1 MIVRGHRLLG
11 ASALLSSLF
20 GVGLAAVFSSSYT
33 TSSAPALHTVA
44 VGSNGFSYNPNT
56 TFADPGDIVV
66 FQFFPTNH
74 SVIRAE
80 YTDSSE
86 CGAGGCNPCVP
97 YELNNP
103 GKAGFHSGNI
113 ITQDANP
120 DTVSISIDQTFEAD
134 GREQVP
140 TWNLTINDTQP
151 IFFYCN
157 AVNSCHPNGMVG
169 VINPNSSVSLA
180 NQYQAAVAA
189 PYELAPGQPFPAEG
203 SGTPTSAPSSPA
215 ANPTNTASSSHLS
228 GGAIA
233 GIAIG
238 AIFVLLLAAALFYF
252 VGRSKTYRDIL
263 GGKGSSAPG
272 GHGSQMGDLGP
283 WSPAGPMSPRVPDT
297 RFSTGTTVYSQMQGP
312 TQGRFL
318 GYNRQTGAPE
328 FTADDPDGLQ
338 HGNMLGGFSPQLGGG
353 GFVPSKHLS
362 AELPGDGPTVAEISG
377 SDENFKRNGRV

>member
-1 MIVRGHRLLG
+1 MILRRRRLLG

-20 GVGLAAVFSSSYT
+20 GVGLAAYSDT
-33 TSSAPALHTVA
+33 TSSTPAIHTVA

-56 TFADPGDIVV
+56 TIAAPGDIVV
-66 FQFFPTNH
+66 FQFYPTNH

-80 YTDSSE
+80 YTDSPE

-97 YELNNP
+97 YELINP

-113 ITQDANP
+113 LTQETNSAA
-120 DTVSISIDQTFEAD
+120 VSIPIDETFEAD

-140 TWNLTINDTQP
+140 TWNLTINDTEP

-157 AVNSCHPNGMVG
+157 AVDSCHPNGMVG

-203 SGTPTSAPSSPA
+203 SGSPTSAPSSPA
-215 ANPTNTASSSHLS
+215 ASATNSAASSSSSHLS

-233 GIAIG
+233 GIVVG
-238 AIFVLLLAAALFYF
+238 VIFVLLLAAALFYF

-272 GHGSQMGDLGP
+272 GQGSQMGDLGP
-283 WSPAGPMSPRVPDT
+283 WSPAGPMSPALPDA
-297 RFSTGTTVYSQMQGP
+297 RFSGTTAYSQVQGP
-312 TQGRFL
+312 IQGRFI
-318 GYNRQTGAPE
+318 GYNTQTGEPE
-328 FTADDPDGLQ
+328 FAADDPEGLQ

-353 GFVPSKHLS
+353 GFVPNKHVS
-362 AELPGDGPTVAEISG
+362 VELPGDGPVVAEISG
-377 SDENFKRNGRV
+377 SDGNVKRNGRG